1 MQTSIEVTGEAGTST
16 SCALTH
22 HWPAGTDLGP
32 ARMSVVR
39 FDDDWRR
46 GPAIDGWTIS
56 RRVAHQ
62 RAQGLADPALSI
74 E

>member
-1 MQTSIEVTGEAGTST
+1 MHTSIEVTGEAGTST
-16 SCALTH
+16 SCALAVH
-22 HWPAGTDLGP
+22 CPAGTDLGP

-39 FDDDWRR
+39 FEDEWRR
-46 GPAIDGWTIS
+46 GPAIDGWMIS

-62 RAQGLADPALSI
+62 RAQGLADPALSV